1 MIVTTAG
8 YMFAA
13 LICFKT
19 AIGSFHAQAVNP
31 WKVPC
36 CVVVTFVI
44 LVDRLSSDV
53 LFLLFRTSQV
63 TVICSKDSRLDF
75 VSENP
80 QVHYVSVCLWL
91 CNLHC
96 NHD

>member
-19 AIGSFHAQAVNP
+19 DFGSYHAQAVNP
-31 WKVPC
+31 WKVPF

-53 LFLLFRTSQV
+53 LFLLFRTSRV
-63 TVICSKDSRLDF
+63 TMICSKDSRLDF
-75 VSENP
+75 VSETPALN
-80 QVHYVSVCLWL
+80 YVSASLWL